1 MVKIICGLGNHP
13 AEYQHTRHNLG
24 FDIVDRLGKK
34 MVSARPGRSVWFEYI
49 TATIGGQDIHLIK
62 PLTFVNRS
70 GIAVAEAMRMFGAAP
85 SELFVITDDFNLPL
99 GTLRIRLRGS
109 AGGHHGLE
117 SIIAELG
124 AEDFTRL
131 RAGIGPLPEDSSA
144 GEQRVIDFVLGRFR
158 SEEEEIVKHMISQAV
173 EAMDLVIADRLNA
186 AIRVA
191 NSANPT
197 PED

>member
-24 FDIVDRLGKK
+24 FDIIDRLVGK
-34 MVSARPGRSVWFEYI
+34 MVTARTGRLAWCEYI
-49 TATIGGQDIHLIK
+49 MATVGGQDIHLIK
-62 PLTFVNRS
+62 PLTFVNQS
-70 GIAVAEAMRMFGAAP
+70 GMAVAEAMRMFGATP

-124 AEDFTRL
+124 VEDFPRL
-131 RAGIGPLPEDSSA
+131 RAGIGPLPEGSSA
-144 GEQRVIDFVLGRFR
+144 AERRIIDFVLGRFR
-158 SEEEEIVKHMISQAV
+158 PEEEEIVLHMISQAA
-173 EAMDLVIADRLNA
+173 EAMELVMAGRLDA
-186 AIRVA
+186 AIQVA

-197 PED
+197 PGD

>member
-1 MVKIICGLGNHP
+1 VVKIICGLGNHP

-24 FDIVDRLGKK
+24 FDIIDRLGMK
-34 MVSARPGRSVWFEYI
+34 MVSARPGRSVWFEYV
-49 TATIGGQDIHLIK
+49 TATVGHEEIHLIK

-70 GIAVAEAMRMFGAAP
+70 GIAVAEAMRMFGAEP

-99 GTLRIRLRGS
+99 GTLRIRKSGS

-124 AEDFTRL
+124 RGEFPRL
-131 RAGIGPLPEDSSA
+131 RAGIGPLPEDLPS
-144 GEQRVIDFVLGRFR
+144 GERRVIEFVLGRFR
-158 SEEEEIVKHMISQAV
+158 PEEEEIVKHMISQAV
-173 EAMDLVIADRLNA
+173 EAMELVMAGRLDA
-186 AIRVA
+186 AIQVA

-197 PED
+197 PGD

>member
-1 MVKIICGLGNHP
+1 VVKVICGLGNHP

-24 FDIVDRLGKK
+24 FDIIDRLAKTIG
-34 MVSARPGRSVWFEYI
+34 SARPGRAVWFDYM
-49 TATIGGQDIHLIK
+49 TIPAAGGDVHLIK

-70 GIAVAEAMRMFGAAP
+70 GIAVAEAMEMFGTGP

-99 GTLRIRLRGS
+99 GTLRIRRRGS

-124 AEDFTRL
+124 GGEFPRL
-131 RAGIGPLPEDSSA
+131 RAGIGPLPEGTPA
-144 GEQRVIDFVLGRFR
+144 GEQGVIDFVLGRFR
-158 SEEEEIVKHMISQAV
+158 AEEEEIVSRMISQATEAV
-173 EAMDLVIADRLNA
+173 ELVIADRLDA
-186 AIRVA
+186 AIQLA

-197 PED
+197 PGE

>member
-24 FDIVDRLGKK
+24 FDIIDRLATK
-34 MVSARPGRSVWFEYI
+34 MVPARPGRAVWFEYV
-49 TATIGGQDIHLIK
+49 TTTIGFEEIHLIK

-70 GIAVAEAMRMFGAAP
+70 GMAVAEAMRLFGAEP

-99 GTLRIRLRGS
+99 GTLRIRQSGS

-124 AEDFTRL
+124 NGAFPRL
-131 RAGIGPLPEDSSA
+131 RAGIGPLPDGPQA
-144 GEQRVIDFVLGRFR
+144 GEQGVIDFVLGRFR
-158 SEEEEIVKHMISQAV
+158 PEEKEIVSRMISQAV
-173 EAMDLVIADRLNA
+173 EAMELVMAGRLDV
-186 AIRVA
+186 AIQLA

-197 PED
+197 PGD

>member
-1 MVKIICGLGNHP
+1 VVKIICGLGNHP
-13 AEYQHTRHNLG
+13 AEYRHTRHNLG
-24 FDIVDRLGKK
+24 FDIIDCLAEKMGSARLG
-34 MVSARPGRSVWFEYI
+34 RLVWCEYI
-49 TATIGGQDIHLIK
+49 TIMVGGRDVYLVK

-70 GIAVAEAMRMFGAAP
+70 GIAVAEVMRTFGAEP

-99 GTLRIRLRGS
+99 GTLRIRRRGS

-124 AEDFTRL
+124 VEDFPRL
-131 RAGIGPLPEDSSA
+131 RAGIGPLPEGSSA
-144 GEQRVIDFVLGRFR
+144 GEQGVIDFVLGRFR
-158 SEEEEIVKHMISQAV
+158 AEEKEIVTPMISRAV
-173 EAMDLVIADRLNA
+173 EVMELVIADRLDA
-186 AIRVA
+186 AIQVA

>member
-24 FDIVDRLGKK
+24 FDIIDRLAK
-34 MVSARPGRSVWFEYI
+34 MIGSARLGRAVWFEYL
-49 TATIGGQDIHLIK
+49 TIPAEGGDVHLIK

-70 GIAVAEAMRMFGAAP
+70 GIAVAEAMALFGTEP

-99 GTLRIRLRGS
+99 GTLRIRKRGS

-124 AEDFTRL
+124 GGEFPRL
-131 RAGIGPLPEDSSA
+131 RAGIGPLPEDASA
-144 GEQRVIDFVLGRFR
+144 GEQAVIDFVLGRFR
-158 SEEEEIVKHMISQAV
+158 AEEEDIVSRMISQAV
-173 EAMDLVIADRLNA
+173 EAMELVIADRLDA
-186 AIRVA
+186 AIQLA

-197 PED
+197 PGD

>member
-34 MVSARPGRSVWFEYI
+34 MVSARPGRSVWYEYI
-49 TATIGGQDIHLIK
+49 TTTVGGQDIHLIK

-70 GIAVAEAMRMFGAAP
+70 GIAVAEAMRMLGAVP

-117 SIIAELG
+117 SIMAELG
-124 AEDFTRL
+124 AEDFPRL
-131 RAGIGPLPEDSSA
+131 RAGIGPLPDDLTA
-144 GEQRVIDFVLGRFR
+144 GERRIIDFVLGRFLP
-158 SEEEEIVKHMISQAV
+158 EEEEIVKHMISQAV
-173 EAMDLVIADRLNA
+173 EAMELVIADRLDA
-186 AIRVA
+186 AIQVA

-197 PED
+197 PGD